1 MNTSTPAGTSGGTGF
16 AGNGTGIFGSVGMG
30 ASNAEL
36 LLYQMGAQ
44 ATSENATI
52 TYGARAGSSAEA
64 GTYSETI
71 TFICGGYY

>member
-1 MNTSTPAGTSGGTGF
+1 
-16 AGNGTGIFGSVGMG
+16 
-30 ASNAEL
+30 
-36 LLYQMGAQ
+36 MGAQ